1 MKAAMRLRRSCKASR
16 VTASTGEKVLLLKIA
31 ESKPE
36 WQNARLAQ
44 ILALNTTMRGCEIK
58 GLRWRDVDLID
69 RTLTVVR
76 VTTKTDRASAS
87 FLSMRTRQELS

>member
-1 MKAAMRLRRSCKASR
+1 M
-16 VTASTGEKVLLLKIA
+16 LLLKIA

>member
-1 MKAAMRLRRSCKASR
+1 
-16 VTASTGEKVLLLKIA
+16 VLLLKIA